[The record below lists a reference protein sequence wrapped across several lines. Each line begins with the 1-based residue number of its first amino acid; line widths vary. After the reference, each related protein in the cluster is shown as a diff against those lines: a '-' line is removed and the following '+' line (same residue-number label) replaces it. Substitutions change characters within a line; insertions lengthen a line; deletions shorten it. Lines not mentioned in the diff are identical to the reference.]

1 VYARTCSIPTSPR
14 LPTRPVCRAQ
24 EPPID
29 IDWRLFVDDGRNKV
43 SLVSIDRIS
52 MALAQRSGFA
62 AIIEHTGE
70 RVGGLLAMMREL
82 I

>member
-1 VYARTCSIPTSPR
+1 
-14 LPTRPVCRAQ
+14 
-24 EPPID
+24 
-29 IDWRLFVDDGRNKV
+29 VDDGRNKV

-52 MALAQRSGFA
+52 MALAQRSRFA
-62 AIIEHTGE
+62 AIIEPTGE